1 MSVKSCE
8 KLEKSKVALTVEV
21 SAEDFESAVVKAYQ
35 KMRKDIRIPGFR
47 PGKAPRKVV
56 EGMYG
61 AEVFYDEA
69 VNIALPDAYG
79 AAVDAEKL
87 NVVGY
92 PEVELVEAP
101 KAGSGFVFKATVP
114 VYPEVKLGQYK
125 GLKAPKAEVKVG
137 AADVNARLAEL
148 ADRNTRLVS
157 TDKAVENGDIAV
169 IDYEGFD
176 NGVAFQGGKGENH
189 SLEIGSGTFV
199 PGFEEQLIG
208 MKAGEEKDI
217 DITFPE
223 DYHKDLAGKKVVFH
237 VKVNEVKVKDVP
249 ALDDE
254 FAKDVSEF
262 DTLKEF
268 KADLKKKITAEREE
282 AANRAFEDRL
292 MTQVGEGIE
301 ADVPEA
307 MVEAQ
312 VDRFLEN
319 FKQQLASQGIPYD
332 QYLQMTGTEES
343 KLKDDAREPAEK
355 QVRLDLAVA
364 AIIEAEKLEASAE
377 EIEEEYK
384 KFSERY
390 GMDVDTVKKYLP
402 EDQIKAQILNEKAI
416 AVVRDSAEATAPEEE
431 EKPKKTTKKTTK
443 KAAKKDEEAPA
454 EETTEAPAGAPAE
467 SKE

>member
-1 MSVKSCE
+1 M
-8 KLEKSKVALTVEV
+8 
-21 SAEDFESAVVKAYQ
+21 
-35 KMRKDIRIPGFR
+35 KDQ
-47 PGKAPRKVV
+47 
-56 EGMYG
+56 
-61 AEVFYDEA
+61 
-69 VNIALPDAYG
+69 
-79 AAVDAEKL
+79 KL

-101 KAGSGFVFKATVP
+101 KAGSGFAFKAIVP

-125 GLKAPKAEVKVG
+125 GLKAPKDEVKVG

-157 TDKAVENGDIAV
+157 TDKAVENGGIAV

-199 PGFEEQLIG
+199 PGFEEQVVG